1 MSPILFFTRCPAEA
15 GRLSILFQLYVL
27 FLFFLRAFRHLLGKF
42 FPLLFLLL
50 FLLFHLLASLLA
62 EFGIGDTGV
71 VDRLQAP
78 DEHVLGCL
86 QVAEGDGAV
95 VEEALAHLCL
105 DDTIDQGADALG
117 RILLERS
124 RSRLYR
130 VADHQDRLLTRERV
144 RTRVAEQALID
155 LLVGMLVG
163 IFDVEVA
170 RQSRAVVR
178 GDEVADDLWQVVLL
192 GQAQSLR
199 DVADDDGCAL
209 RVRQFVVR
217 VEARLVLREI
227 DRVLHLSDVMVER
240 PRTHQLR
247 LGPNLVGYLRSQVA
261 HGDGV
266 LECARRLLAQFAK
279 QRVVCIGKLEERHRR
294 GESEGLLDHQHQGIG
309 EEEEETIDRE
319 VVVDGAVEL
328 RDIIRLDELER
339 EIDQRRGSRDEERR
353 EEYLTPSRQFA
364 ERVDCHEARHQLYGD
379 KLILVFHG
387 HSTNEDG
394 RDVLDEGRS
403 RVHEDAPEDGR
414 DGKRDDID
422 AEERVLHHEGRQERE
437 EDDQGVEHGY
447 GSRLREVVLAEERQI
462 EGEERDEQQDVD
474 SLSRYGRSQLVLRGA
489 LLRHGT
495 LVGVEHE
502 HHPRGDDV
510 ALGDDALPL
519 EHHSAC
525 LRDEA
530 EIVVELHFA
539 PASVVAEVG
548 RDEIVE
554 VASL

>member
-1 MSPILFFTRCPAEA
+1 
-15 GRLSILFQLYVL
+15 
-27 FLFFLRAFRHLLGKF
+27 
-42 FPLLFLLL
+42 
-50 FLLFHLLASLLA
+50 
-62 EFGIGDTGV
+62 
-71 VDRLQAP
+71 
-78 DEHVLGCL
+78 
-86 QVAEGDGAV
+86 
-95 VEEALAHLCL
+95 
-105 DDTIDQGADALG
+105 
-117 RILLERS
+117 
-124 RSRLYR
+124 
-130 VADHQDRLLTRERV
+130 
-144 RTRVAEQALID
+144 
-155 LLVGMLVG
+155 
-163 IFDVEVA
+163 
-170 RQSRAVVR
+170 
-178 GDEVADDLWQVVLL
+178 VLL
-192 GQAQSLR
+192 GQAQSFR
-199 DVADDDGCAL
+199 DVADDDGRAL

-266 LECARRLLAQFAK
+266 LERARRLLAQFAK

-309 EEEEETIDRE
+309 EEKEETIDRE

-339 EIDQRRGSRDEERR
+339 EIDQRRGSRDEDRR

-387 HSTNEDG
+387 HGTDEDG

-422 AEERVLHHEGRQERE
+422 AEKRVLHHEGRQERE
-437 EDDQGVEHGY
+437 EDEQGVEHGY
-447 GSRLREVVLAEERQI
+447 GSRFREVVLAEECQI

-474 SLSRYGRSQLVLRGA
+474 GLSRYGRSQFVLRGA

-530 EIVVELHFA
+530 EIVVEFHFA

-554 VASL
+554 VASLQLGPHRHQTVVEEEVLVGAERRQHAIRGQRHGLFARHDADGRRRVAIAILRQLGGVEHAALVDLVQPMGDDLDVVARQSRYAVLELLMKCLERLLLHAVVPVEVGLEAFAHGVALILQGRLRLEYGEVDGGDQSAVRPRLALAIVQKPAAVAGQKQDDDGHARQHERYARKDGRPVAGAVMSELLHDA

>member
-1 MSPILFFTRCPAEA
+1 MIGATRPSNIPI
-15 GRLSILFQLYVL
+15 FQYSTHSLLTIFAISFL
-27 FLFFLRAFRHLLGKF
+27 FLLRAFRHLLGKF
-42 FPLLFLLL
+42 FPLLFFLL
-50 FLLFHLLASLLA
+50 FFLFHLLASLLA
-62 EFGIGDTGV
+62 EFGVGDTGV

-78 DEHVLGCL
+78 DEYVLGCL

-130 VADHQDRLLTRERV
+130 VADHQDRLLARERV

-199 DVADDDGCAL
+199 DVADDDGRAL

-339 EIDQRRGSRDEERR
+339 EIDQSRGSRDENRR

-387 HSTNEDG
+387 HSTDEDG
-394 RDVLDEGRS
+394 RDMLDEGRS

-414 DGKRDDID
+414 DGKRNDID
-422 AEERVLHHEGRQERE
+422 AEERVLHHKGRQERE

-447 GSRLREVVLAEERQI
+447 GSRLREVVLAEERQV
-462 EGEERDEQQDVD
+462 EGEERDE
-474 SLSRYGRSQLVLRGA
+474 
-489 LLRHGT
+489 
-495 LVGVEHE
+495 
-502 HHPRGDDV
+502 
-510 ALGDDALPL
+510 
-519 EHHSAC
+519 
-525 LRDEA
+525 
-530 EIVVELHFA
+530 
-539 PASVVAEVG
+539 
-548 RDEIVE
+548 
-554 VASL
+554 